1 MGYNIEVSF
10 SLIKN
15 SSVTELLENIKNL
28 ATNCG
33 CSYFYEDYEYET
45 HVRYQR
51 KHCIITLNF
60 NNTDIYNLIN
70 FLRNIKKSK
79 GLYIEVIYDDDSN
92 KIIYA
97 SKYYITQKMEK
108 SSSKIFKDERKKKI
122 YSDDDTKI
130 IELMKKSK

>member
-15 SSVTELLENIKNL
+15 SSVTELQENIKNL
-28 ATNCG
+28 ATNYG
-33 CSYFYEDYEYET
+33 CSYCYEDYEYET

-51 KHCIITLNF
+51 KHCIITINF
-60 NNTDIYNLIN
+60 NNPDIYNLIK

-79 GLYIEVIYDDDSN
+79 GLYIEVIYDEDTN

-97 SKYYITQKMEK
+97 SKYYTTQKMEK
-108 SSSKIFKDERKKKI
+108 NGSKNFKDERKKRS

-130 IELMKKSK
+130 LEIMKKSK

>member
-15 SSVTELLENIKNL
+15 SSVTELQENIKNL

-108 SSSKIFKDERKKKI
+108 SGSKIFKDERKKKS
-122 YSDDDTKI
+122 YTDDDTKI
-130 IELMKKSK
+130 IEIMKKSK

>member
-15 SSVTELLENIKNL
+15 SSVTELQENIKNL

-33 CSYFYEDYEYET
+33 CSYCYEDYEYET

-51 KHCIITLNF
+51 KHCIITVNF
-60 NNTDIYNLIN
+60 NNPDIYNLIK
-70 FLRNIKKSK
+70 FLINIKKSK
-79 GLYIEVIYDDDSN
+79 GLYIEVIYDEDSN

-97 SKYYITQKMEK
+97 SKYYTTQKMEK
-108 SSSKIFKDERKKKI
+108 SCSKILKDERKKKT

-130 IELMKKSK
+130 IETMKKSK

>member
-15 SSVTELLENIKNL
+15 SSVTELQENIKNL

-33 CSYFYEDYEYET
+33 CSYCYEDYEYET

-51 KHCIITLNF
+51 KHCIITINF
-60 NNTDIYNLIN
+60 NNPDIYNLIN

-79 GLYIEVIYDDDSN
+79 GIYIEVIYDEDSN

-97 SKYYITQKMEK
+97 SKYYTTQKMEK
-108 SSSKIFKDERKKKI
+108 SGSKIFKEERKIKK
-122 YSDDDTKI
+122 
-130 IELMKKSK
+130 EQ

>member
-15 SSVTELLENIKNL
+15 SSVTELQENIKNL

-33 CSYFYEDYEYET
+33 CSYCYEDYEYET

-51 KHCIITLNF
+51 KHCIITINF
-60 NNTDIYNLIN
+60 NNPDIYNLIN

-79 GLYIEVIYDDDSN
+79 GIYIEVIYDEDSN

-97 SKYYITQKMEK
+97 SKYYTTQKMEK
-108 SSSKIFKDERKKKI
+108 SGSKIFKEERKIKK
-122 YSDDDTKI
+122 YSDNDTKI
-130 IELMKKSK
+130 IEIMKKLK

>member
-15 SSVTELLENIKNL
+15 SSVTELQENIKNL

-92 KIIYA
+92 IILYA
-97 SKYYITQKMEK
+97 SQYYITQKMDKGCAKEFAIEK
-108 SSSKIFKDERKKKI
+108 RKRSYSEDETMILHSIKK
-122 YSDDDTKI
+122 
-130 IELMKKSK
+130 

>member
-15 SSVTELLENIKNL
+15 SSVTELQENIKNL

-33 CSYFYEDYEYET
+33 CSYCYEDYEYET

-51 KHCIITLNF
+51 KHCIITINF
-60 NNTDIYNLIN
+60 NNPDIYNLIN
-70 FLRNIKKSK
+70 FLKNIKKSK
-79 GLYIEVIYDDDSN
+79 GLYIEVIYDEDSN

-97 SKYYITQKMEK
+97 SKYYTTQKMEK
-108 SSSKIFKDERKKKI
+108 SGSKIFKEERKIKK
-122 YSDDDTKI
+122 YSDNDTKI
-130 IELMKKSK
+130 IEIMKKSK

>member
-15 SSVTELLENIKNL
+15 SSVTELQENIKNL

>member
-15 SSVTELLENIKNL
+15 SSVTELQENIKNL

-51 KHCIITLNF
+51 KHCIITINF
-60 NNTDIYNLIN
+60 NNYDIYNLIS

-79 GLYIEVIYDDDSN
+79 GLYIEVIYDEDSN

-108 SSSKIFKDERKKKI
+108 SSSKIFKDEKKKKI

>member
-15 SSVTELLENIKNL
+15 SSVTELQENIKNL
-28 ATNCG
+28 ATNYG
-33 CSYFYEDYEYET
+33 CSYCYEDYEYET

-51 KHCIITLNF
+51 KHCIITINF
-60 NNTDIYNLIN
+60 NNPDIYNLIN

-79 GLYIEVIYDDDSN
+79 GIYIEVIYDEDSN

-97 SKYYITQKMEK
+97 SKYYTTQKMEK
-108 SSSKIFKDERKKKI
+108 SGSKIFKEERKIKK
-122 YSDDDTKI
+122 YSDNDTKI
-130 IELMKKSK
+130 IEIMKKLK

>member
-15 SSVTELLENIKNL
+15 SSVTELQENIKNL

-51 KHCIITLNF
+51 KHYIITLNF
-60 NNTDIYNLIN
+60 NNTNIYNLIS

-97 SKYYITQKMEK
+97 SNYYITQKMEK
-108 SSSKIFKDERKKKI
+108 SCSKIFKDERKKRT
-122 YSDDDTKI
+122 YSEEDFQI
-130 IELMKKSK
+130 IEIMKKSK

>member
-15 SSVTELLENIKNL
+15 SSVTELQENIKNL
-28 ATNCG
+28 AANCS
-33 CSYFYEDYEYET
+33 CSYCYEDYEYET

-51 KHCIITLNF
+51 KHCIITVNF
-60 NNTDIYNLIN
+60 NNPDIYNLIK
-70 FLRNIKKSK
+70 FLINIKKSK
-79 GLYIEVIYDDDSN
+79 GLYIEVIYDEDSN

-97 SKYYITQKMEK
+97 SKYYTTQKMEK
-108 SSSKIFKDERKKKI
+108 SSSKILKDERKKKT

-130 IELMKKSK
+130 IETMKKSK

>member
-15 SSVTELLENIKNL
+15 SSITELQENIKIL

-33 CSYFYEDYEYET
+33 CSYCYEDYEYET

-60 NNTDIYNLIN
+60 NNPDIYNLIK
-70 FLRNIKKSK
+70 FLINIKKSK
-79 GLYIEVIYDDDSN
+79 GLYIEVIYDEDSN

-97 SKYYITQKMEK
+97 SKYYTTQKMEK
-108 SSSKIFKDERKKKI
+108 NGSKLFKDERKKRT

-130 IELMKKSK
+130 IEIMKKSK

>member
-15 SSVTELLENIKNL
+15 SSVTELQENIKNL

-51 KHCIITLNF
+51 KHCIITINF
-60 NNTDIYNLIN
+60 NNYDIYNLIS

-79 GLYIEVIYDDDSN
+79 GLYIEVIYDEDSN

>member
-15 SSVTELLENIKNL
+15 SSVTELQENIKNL

-33 CSYFYEDYEYET
+33 CSYCYEDYEYET

-51 KHCIITLNF
+51 KHCIITINF
-60 NNTDIYNLIN
+60 NNPDIYNLIN

-79 GLYIEVIYDDDSN
+79 GIYIEVIYDEDSN

-97 SKYYITQKMEK
+97 SKYYTTQKMEK
-108 SSSKIFKDERKKKI
+108 SGSKIFKEERKIKK
-122 YSDDDTKI
+122 YSDNDTKI
-130 IELMKKSK
+130 IEIMKKSK

>member
-15 SSVTELLENIKNL
+15 SSVTELQENIKNL
-28 ATNCG
+28 ATNYG
-33 CSYFYEDYEYET
+33 CSYCYEDYEYET

-51 KHCIITLNF
+51 KHCIITINF
-60 NNTDIYNLIN
+60 NNPDIYNLIN

-79 GLYIEVIYDDDSN
+79 GIYIEVIYDEDSN

-97 SKYYITQKMEK
+97 SKYYTTQKMEK
-108 SSSKIFKDERKKKI
+108 SGSKIFKEERKIKK
-122 YSDDDTKI
+122 YSDNDTKI
-130 IELMKKSK
+130 IEIMKKSK

>member
-15 SSVTELLENIKNL
+15 SSVTELQETIKNL

-33 CSYFYEDYEYET
+33 CSYCYEDYEYET

-51 KHCIITLNF
+51 KHCIITVNF
-60 NNTDIYNLIN
+60 NNPDIYNLIK
-70 FLRNIKKSK
+70 FLINIKKLK
-79 GLYIEVIYDDDSN
+79 GLYIEVIYDEDSN

-97 SKYYITQKMEK
+97 SKYYTTQKMEK
-108 SSSKIFKDERKKKI
+108 SSSKILKDERKKRT

-130 IELMKKSK
+130 IEIMKKSK

>member
-15 SSVTELLENIKNL
+15 SSVTELQENIKNL

-108 SSSKIFKDERKKKI
+108 SGSKIFKDERKKKI

>member
-15 SSVTELLENIKNL
+15 SSVTELQENIKNL

-60 NNTDIYNLIN
+60 NNYDIYNLIS

-79 GLYIEVIYDDDSN
+79 GLYIEVIYDEDSN